1 MTTQET
7 QTQQPDKGNKLV
19 RSGVGLLIVVG
30 FIYLLWFMTAGGNRT
45 IPASEVPDPALG
57 PADAPVVITQFS
69 DFGCPSCRGW
79 HSAGI
84 RDQILAAYP
93 GQVRFVWKD
102 LPMVTALSPKAAEA
116 GHCASAQGQFWAYH
130 DYLYERGTLR
140 GDGLTEAAVA
150 VGLDRAEF
158 TRCLESGEMAGKVS
172 VNQSEAQRLGI
183 RGTPG
188 FVVNNFPLPAPPSFQ
203 QLAAIVEEFLP

>member
-1 MTTQET
+1 
-7 QTQQPDKGNKLV
+7 
-19 RSGVGLLIVVG
+19 LIVAG
-30 FIYLLWFMTAGGNRT
+30 FIYLLWTMTAGGPAT
-45 IPASEVPDPALG
+45 IPATQVPDPSLG
-57 PADAPVVITQFS
+57 PADAPVVITQYS

-93 GQVRFVWKD
+93 DQVRFVWKD
-102 LPMVTALSPKAAEA
+102 LPMVTPLSPKAAEA

-130 DYLYERGTLR
+130 DYLYEEGTLR

-150 VGLDRAEF
+150 VGLDQAEF
-158 TRCLESGEMAGKVS
+158 ARCLESGEMAGKVS
-172 VNQSEAQRLGI
+172 VNEQEARRHGL

-188 FVVNNFPLPAPPSFQ
+188 FVINDRPLPAPPNFA
-203 QLAAIVEEFLP
+203 QLASIIEGMLP